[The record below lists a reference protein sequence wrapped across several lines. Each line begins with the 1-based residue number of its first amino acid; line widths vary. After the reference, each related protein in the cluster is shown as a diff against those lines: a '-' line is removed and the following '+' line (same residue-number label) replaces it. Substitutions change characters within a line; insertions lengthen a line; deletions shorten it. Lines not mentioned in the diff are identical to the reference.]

1 MNFFLEGI
9 FAEEFCD
16 AMPAISIH
24 ETHFIRTLFTHHYY
38 YMSSN
43 TKAQCK
49 NSDLKFWKFEDI
61 ENFFFTGARSVSVG
75 DVSERVAL
83 RERLKCKSFR
93 WYLEN
98 IYPESP
104 MPLDYYY
111 LGDVKNVETRNC
123 LDTMGRRTGENVG
136 ISYCHGLGGNQ
147 VSEYFN
153 LDDF

>member
-1 MNFFLEGI
+1 MVANFFI
-9 FAEEFCD
+9 F
-16 AMPAISIH
+16 S
-24 ETHFIRTLFTHHYY
+24 
-38 YMSSN
+38 
-43 TKAQCK
+43 TKF
-49 NSDLKFWKFEDI
+49 SDKSFFQPIYASTMYKKKLQKI
-61 ENFFFTGARSVSVG
+61 NFLGARNVDVG
-75 DVSERVAL
+75 DVSERIKL

-111 LGDVKNVETRNC
+111 LGDVKNVETQTC

-147 VSEYFN
+147 VCVYFGN
-153 LDDF
+153 KIIPVCCDGNQEILFLF

>member
-1 MNFFLEGI
+1 MQIRNHQHDLFFAHFSRITLLLQGI
-9 FAEEFCD
+9 
-16 AMPAISIH
+16 IH
-24 ETHFIRTLFTHHYY
+24 KSTE
-38 YMSSN
+38 
-43 TKAQCK
+43 Q
-49 NSDLKFWKFEDI
+49 NSDKKWVKLEDI
-61 ENFFFTGARSVSVG
+61 KNVFFTGARSVSVG
-75 DVSERVAL
+75 DVSERVGL

-147 VSEYFN
+147 VSKLILILIF
-153 LDDF
+153 